1 MTEKP
6 WLRSYPLDAPKNFTY
21 PEFLPVEDLLIKTA
35 LDMPN
40 RTALI
45 FYGKKISYRELNRLS
60 DAFALALMRFGVKKG
75 DRVALL
81 LPNVPQFVI
90 AYYGALKAEAIGTP
104 ACRQR
109 QSNSRRAG
117 HFLSENQKCLEQNRL
132 KTRYFNRSSGLS
144 PVAEKD
150 ALSDKGPKR
159 RIMDSGGK
167 NAVCL

>member
-90 AYYGALKAEAIGTP
+90 AYYGALKAEAIVVPTNP
-104 ACRQR
+104 LYTER
-109 QSNSRRAG
+109 
-117 HFLSENQKCLEQNRL
+117 ELEHQL
-132 KTRYFNRSSGLS
+132 
-144 PVAEKD
+144 A
-150 ALSDKGPKR
+150 
-159 RIMDSGGK
+159 DSGSQTLVALDIFYPKIK
-167 NAVCL
+167 NVWNKTGLRRVILTGV